1 MLVVQV
7 SRERALSVFAS
18 SSTLTW
24 SETVSCLLAIGRCGT
39 HNSIDNP
46 SQFHPSNVRHHPFT
60 VVSKWVRTGDTYK
73 HRLLNDN
80 PVPVLYLSVRV
91 TWTLLTLNPR
101 KVIGLRR
108 LLNKY
113 LEEKIRRSVH
123 HGRHQ
128 HVLPRGKNWPPFWSF
143 ALIVGYRVSR
153 VIFLVARR
161 DRPDTFTRPK
171 GRRLFSFFLSLL
183 FLSSSR
189 DYRTTIPFSADSFPL
204 PFCLMTLPLA
214 NKNDTEIGFRVSIAN
229 FFFFQTLSP
238 IRQSNGIFFHWWR
251 QKKLLRTVCA

>member
-1 MLVVQV
+1 M
-7 SRERALSVFAS
+7 
-18 SSTLTW
+18 
-24 SETVSCLLAIGRCGT
+24 
-39 HNSIDNP
+39 
-46 SQFHPSNVRHHPFT
+46 
-60 VVSKWVRTGDTYK
+60 
-73 HRLLNDN
+73 
-80 PVPVLYLSVRV
+80 
-91 TWTLLTLNPR
+91 
-101 KVIGLRR
+101 
-108 LLNKY
+108 
-113 LEEKIRRSVH
+113 H

-128 HVLPRGKNWPPFWSF
+128 HVLPRGKNWPLFWSF

-251 QKKLLRTVCA
+251 QKKLFKSCARKCRKGASERERGRFSSIFKWKRAIKGRPI

>member
-1 MLVVQV
+1 MPSRGRESCACCSTWAAPDESRAIRSGVFFFLATAISCTARKNKPAAVLVVQV

-113 LEEKIRRSVH
+113 LEEKNKEKERA
-123 HGRHQ
+123 
-128 HVLPRGKNWPPFWSF
+128 PWP
-143 ALIVGYRVSR
+143 
-153 VIFLVARR
+153 
-161 DRPDTFTRPK
+161 
-171 GRRLFSFFLSLL
+171 
-183 FLSSSR
+183 
-189 DYRTTIPFSADSFPL
+189 
-204 PFCLMTLPLA
+204 
-214 NKNDTEIGFRVSIAN
+214 
-229 FFFFQTLSP
+229 SP
-238 IRQSNGIFFHWWR
+238 TCITKR
-251 QKKLLRTVCA
+251 